1 MNPENNYRNL
11 AFAIGKLFGVYG
23 CAANVPQYVLIHLF
37 TEHLGNNDKE
47 FMKQFD
53 KWIVEAEVKH
63 AKMLEKKT
71 IQALTD
77 MIVLGNG

>member
-1 MNPENNYRNL
+1 MSQNEYRAL
-11 AFAIGKLFGVYG
+11 AYAIGKLFGVYG
-23 CAANVPQYVLIHLF
+23 CAGNVPQYVLIHAF
-37 TEHLGNNDKE
+37 TEHLGDKDKE